1 MNLGLNKKSNK
12 SEIFQ
17 KINKSGGCLLG
28 QILMKLTNT
37 YQKKKINSVRYLKW
51 RPISEIPFQQQ

>member
-12 SEIFQ
+12 SQIFQ
-17 KINKSGGCLLG
+17 KINKSGGCLFG

-37 YQKKKINSVRYLKW
+37 YQKK
-51 RPISEIPFQQQ
+51 EIKASQIFEMTSNL

>member
-12 SEIFQ
+12 SQIFQ
-17 KINKSGGCLLG
+17 KINKSGGCLFG

-37 YQKKKINSVRYLKW
+37 YQKKRN
-51 RPISEIPFQQQ
+51 